1 MPTPAANPGKGGK
14 MNIRDL
20 RISSRMTQKQFAEY
34 FKIPLRTIEN
44 WETSKRNPPE
54 YVIELIKYKL
64 EKEDLLMKLVEL
76 NEGTRKEL
84 TQGTLQEI
92 VDYLRNNPDLYEW
105 QLENDPDAEMPDFT
119 EIKTLRDM
127 EYELDKINLSW
138 WSLVIEK

>member
-1 MPTPAANPGKGGK
+1 
-14 MNIRDL
+14 
-20 RISSRMTQKQFAEY
+20 
-34 FKIPLRTIEN
+34 
-44 WETSKRNPPE
+44 
-54 YVIELIKYKL
+54 
-64 EKEDLLMKLVEL
+64 MKLVEF

-119 EIKTLRDM
+119 EIETLRDM